1 MTADAVLFDLDG
13 VLADSRRP
21 IIDCINAALVAVG
34 LPPRPEAEV
43 ERTIGPPAPVGFSEL
58 LGLASDSATVTEAIR
73 HYRALYV
80 EALWDTPSYPGVPQ
94 AVRALAEE
102 RLLGVATSK
111 PLRYAEPV
119 LEALGLAD
127 AFAVVAGPVED
138 GPDDKHAM
146 VAQAVERLGG
156 AAAMVGDRRYDMEAA
171 VAHGLAAIGVTWGF
185 GTRQE
190 LLDAG
195 AQALVDQP
203 ADLLAVARRLSRST
217 PRAIPQTP
225 PIGG

>member
-21 IIDCINAALVAVG
+21 IIDCVNQALVDVG
-34 LPPRPEAEV
+34 LEARPEVEV
-43 ERTIGPPAPVGFSEL
+43 ERTIGPPAPIGFGEL
-58 LGLASDSATVTEAIR
+58 LGLAPDSATVTEAIR
-73 HYRALYV
+73 RYRALYV

-94 AVRALAEE
+94 AVRTLAEE

-119 LEALGLAD
+119 LEAIGLAGV
-127 AFAVVAGPVED
+127 FAVVAGPVPD

-156 AAAMVGDRRYDMEAA
+156 ASAMVGDRRYDMEAA
-171 VAHGLAAIGVTWGF
+171 VGQGLAAIGVTWGF
-185 GTRQE
+185 GSARE

-195 AQALVDQP
+195 ADVLVDQP
-203 ADLLAVARRLSRST
+203 ADLLAVVRRMGRAT
-217 PRAIPQTP
+217 PRAMPEIP